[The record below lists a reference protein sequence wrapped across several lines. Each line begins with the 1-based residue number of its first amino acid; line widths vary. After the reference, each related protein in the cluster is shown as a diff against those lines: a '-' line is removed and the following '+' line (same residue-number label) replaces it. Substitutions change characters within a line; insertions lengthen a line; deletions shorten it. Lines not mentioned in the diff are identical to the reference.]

1 VLHSDGDHGALGI
14 FSLWTVGI
22 WGRWGLREERQCV
35 VGLMM
40 GMLSGLST
48 WRGVVLLHSAPTPCL
63 FTMMG
68 FSWAF
73 LGEGCMSVERLDVNI
88 PIDVEFV
95 IEHVR
100 VNDLIGFN
108 YLSPNMRC
116 R

>member
-1 VLHSDGDHGALGI
+1 
-14 FSLWTVGI
+14 
-22 WGRWGLREERQCV
+22 
-35 VGLMM
+35 
-40 GMLSGLST
+40 
-48 WRGVVLLHSAPTPCL
+48 
-63 FTMMG
+63 
-68 FSWAF
+68 
-73 LGEGCMSVERLDVNI
+73 MSVERLDVNI